1 MAIASKT
8 DEIDTYAY
16 WSDVKGALIE
26 VCKLTPDEAA
36 AEVGEMRLA
45 LSSLSD
51 WGRLLAYHD
60 SVPQI
65 AEDIWKQR
73 CGDDVGEATAG
84 EVRQALTEWYVERN
98 RQRGLVGRGDG

>member
-1 MAIASKT
+1 MAIARKA

-26 VCKLTPDEAA
+26 VCKLTPDDAA
-36 AEVGEMRLA
+36 AEVGEMRLS
-45 LSSLSD
+45 LSALSD

-73 CGDDVGEATAG
+73 CGDDVAVENAA
-84 EVRQALTEWYVERN
+84 EVRRELTQWYVERN
-98 RQRGLVGRGDG
+98 RQRGFV